1 MANFVTRKPT
11 GRPSFPIILLAGV
24 EGSGKTWAAVEA
36 TGLPLIDRAFFIEV
50 GERMADE
57 YGAVP
62 GADFEIIEHNGTF
75 NDILAAVRWA
85 GAQEPAEGKANLL
98 IIDSMTEV
106 WTLLQDEVQII
117 ANKRRNARRDANG
130 DAQITMD
137 LWNVAKD
144 RHATLLNA
152 VRAFR
157 GPSILTSRLDNV
169 TLMDGGKPTGEK
181 TWKVKAEKNLPYHA
195 QAVVQARQPRVWTL
209 TKVAS
214 TKLQLSP
221 GGEMPIDGFTVG
233 KLLTGMGI
241 DAAAD
246 KSTFVAPVADIR
258 EECNRLLDARD
269 MDGLG
274 RLWRICNEAG
284 DEEGKQLAAAAG
296 KKCRAILNQQQAG
309 EGRPESQTRQQTDP
323 AGNPLPSD
331 GVAAVG
337 EVIEGELI
345 PLR

>member
-1 MANFVTRKPT
+1 
-11 GRPSFPIILLAGV
+11 
-24 EGSGKTWAAVEA
+24 
-36 TGLPLIDRAFFIEV
+36 
-50 GERMADE
+50 
-57 YGAVP
+57 
-62 GADFEIIEHNGTF
+62 
-75 NDILAAVRWA
+75 
-85 GAQEPAEGKANLL
+85 
-98 IIDSMTEV
+98 
-106 WTLLQDEVQII
+106 
-117 ANKRRNARRDANG
+117 
-130 DAQITMD
+130 
-137 LWNVAKD
+137 
-144 RHATLLNA
+144 
-152 VRAFR
+152 
-157 GPSILTSRLDNV
+157 
-169 TLMDGGKPTGEK
+169 
-181 TWKVKAEKNLPYHA
+181 
-195 QAVVQARQPRVWTL
+195 
-209 TKVAS
+209 
-214 TKLQLSP
+214 
-221 GGEMPIDGFTVG
+221 MPIDGFTVG